1 MLLQII
7 TGLWRAVLLLPDAEL
22 PFTFE
27 MKKENSS
34 YVMIMHNA
42 GERIKADEITIKG
55 DSLYIKL
62 PVYDSQFSLKVKG
75 EKMEGDW
82 INYSRKERP
91 VIPFKASFIKTLQ
104 ATDAITSQREIN
116 RIRGRRRPDV
126 DKQIKSKNDTKVTTR
141 FITANSPTL
150 DVNGRW
156 ETWMDVTEADSS
168 LAIGVFKQEGNKV
181 TGTFLASGGDH
192 RYLEGNISD
201 DTLWM
206 STFDGSHCWLYRA
219 VKNGTQLNGTFWSGN
234 HYKSAW
240 HATRNENIQL
250 PDAGNIAAVTMP
262 LVFSFPDAD
271 SNFVSL
277 SDERFKGKAIIVQ
290 VMGSWCPNCLDETA
304 FLSDF
309 YIKNKDKGIEVVALD
324 FEKTTD
330 FARISNNIKR
340 LSARYKTTYPILYA
354 GSVGREEVMKK
365 IPGLENFKSYPTTIY
380 INRQGKVI
388 KVYSG
393 FSGPATGA
401 EYEKFKAEFEK
412 TIEALL
418 K

>member
-1 MLLQII
+1 MMLLQIL

-22 PFTFE
+22 PFNFE
-27 MKKENSS
+27 MKKEENA
-34 YVMIMHNA
+34 YVMIIHNDE
-42 GERIKADEITIKG
+42 ERIKADEIVIKG

-62 PVYDSQFSLKVKG
+62 PVYDSQFRLKVNG
-75 EKMEGDW
+75 NTMEGDW
-82 INYSRKERP
+82 INYSRKEHP
-91 VIPFKASFIKTLQ
+91 VIPFKATF
-104 ATDAITSQREIN
+104 
-116 RIRGRRRPDV
+116 
-126 DKQIKSKNDTKVTTR
+126 KNVNR
-141 FITANSPTL
+141 FIPANAPTL

-156 ETWMDVTEADSS
+156 ETWMDVTETDSS
-168 LAIGVFKQEGNKV
+168 LAIGVFRQEGNEV
-181 TGTFLASGGDH
+181 GGTFLASGGDH
-192 RYLEGNISD
+192 RYLEGTISG

-219 VKNGTQLNGTFWSGN
+219 VKNGTQLSGTFWSGN
-234 HYKSAW
+234 HYKSSW
-240 HATRNENIQL
+240 HASRNATIQL
-250 PDAGNIAAVTMP
+250 PDPESVAAVTMP
-262 LVFSFPDAD
+262 LTFSFPDAD

-277 SDERFKGKAIIVQ
+277 TDERFKGKAIIVQ

-309 YIKNKDKGIEVVALD
+309 YIKNKDKGIEIVALD

-340 LSARYKTTYPILYA
+340 LSARFKTTYPILYA

-388 KVYSG
+388 EVYSG
-393 FSGPATGA
+393 FSGPATGV
-401 EYEKFKAEFEK
+401 EYEKFILKFEK
-412 TIEALL
+412 TIAELL